1 MKVSIK
7 RCFFLFF
14 LLFFVSC
21 TTTKKDNLQDF
32 SEAPLFG
39 MVYNYDNQPCS
50 GALVMIDENEG
61 PRTDIN
67 GRFVIQSVSKGKHQ
81 ITVTKDG
88 YEKLDFSF
96 EFLNKSQV
104 LYLRMISFNQL
115 LNEIE
120 KSIENRN
127 WKEGEKLIE
136 RAEKMKENDPV
147 ELYLK
152 AILLKEKGD
161 VEDSVDTLLNILDLG
176 YNEPY
181 VYLAL
186 ADIYQYR
193 LNNPAEAIKYIEEY
207 LKLKRNSEVQE
218 RLIKLKMEADR
229 ESPMDEG
236 VIY

>member
-1 MKVSIK
+1 
-7 RCFFLFF
+7 
-14 LLFFVSC
+14 
-21 TTTKKDNLQDF
+21 
-32 SEAPLFG
+32 